1 MPTTIHR
8 PSTKAELVSLKTE
21 LRVAQDGLDLLERK
35 RDMLMSEGLKQLR
48 QAKTLRQEVTQVWA
62 VIQKHWQDTLEHES
76 LHALQWLADA
86 VEQPAPLRDNS
97 RRWMSVVL
105 AEFSLDKPTLKL
117 LGSVTQIGIRPEQVR
132 GKLGNLLP
140 ELVKLMALETNI
152 RRIAAA
158 LKQCHRQVNALNQ
171 VIIPE
176 LAQEKKRIEQRLE
189 EKEREAI
196 FQVKRLKARLL

>member
-1 MPTTIHR
+1 MPTTAHR

-21 LRVAQDGLDLLERK
+21 LRVAQDGLDLLEHK
-35 RDMLMSEGLKQLR
+35 RDMLMSEGLKRLR
-48 QAKTLRQEVTQVWA
+48 QAKTMRQEVTQAWA

-76 LHALQWLADA
+76 LHALKQLADA

-97 RRWMSVVL
+97 SHWMSVEL
-105 AEFSLDKPTLKL
+105 AELSLEKPTLKL

-132 GKLGNLLP
+132 GGLGELMP
-140 ELVKLMALETNI
+140 ELIKLMALETSI
-152 RRIAAA
+152 RRIATA

-171 VIIPE
+171 VVIPE
-176 LAQEKKRIEQRLE
+176 LTEEKVRIELRLE

>member
-1 MPTTIHR
+1 MPTTAHR
-8 PSTKAELVSLKTE
+8 PATKAELVSLKTE
-21 LRVAQDGLDLLERK
+21 LRVARDGLGLLERK

-48 QAKTLRQEVTQVWA
+48 QAKLLRQEVTQAWL
-62 VIQKHWQDTLEHES
+62 VIQNHWQVTLEHES
-76 LHALQWLADA
+76 FQTMKRLADA
-86 VEQPAPLRDNS
+86 VEQSTPLQDNGH
-97 RRWMSVVL
+97 RWMSVKL
-105 AEFSLDKPTLKL
+105 AELSLPKPTLKL

-132 GKLGNLLP
+132 GKLGDLLP

-176 LAQEKKRIEQRLE
+176 LAQEKNRIEQRLE
-189 EKEREAI
+189 EKERESI
-196 FQVKRLKARLL
+196 FQIKRLKARLL